1 MSDVPP
7 YRRVV
12 VFHRPVRLVLVEE
25 VPSSPSPRAQHPV
38 PRHRHAPTSRRV
50 RLVAIPG
57 GVLVVVLG
65 VGVVVVVVG
74 VRTGAAPGCIRRRV
88 TKLRRLRTRGRRRPR
103 PSWPEHGAPHRPRE
117 VVQSAPFG
125 THGSV
130 FVTRGGIW
138 NPSGHLRNDRSS
150 NLVRA
155 LVDDVE
161 VLAPVRHRELPA
173 LAVRQPGDAVEPQRP
188 SVEPVALTRAVL
200 GHHRDRVRVF
210 AFAGRSSPSS

>member
-1 MSDVPP
+1 M
-7 YRRVV
+7 
-12 VFHRPVRLVLVEE
+12 FHRPVRLVLVEE

-38 PRHRHAPTSRRV
+38 PRHRHAPSSRRG
-50 RLVAIPG
+50 RLVAVPG
-57 GVLVVVLG
+57 GVLVVLLG
-65 VGVVVVVVG
+65 VGVVIVVG

-88 TKLRRLRTRGRRRPR
+88 TKLRRLRARGRRRPR
-103 PSWPEHGAPHRPRE
+103 PSRPEHGAPHRPRE
-117 VVQSAPFG
+117 VVHTAPLG
-125 THGSV
+125 THGPV
-130 FVTRGGIW
+130 FVTASSGIW

-200 GHHRDRVRVF
+200 GHHRDRVRVL
-210 AFAGRSSPSS
+210 AFAGRSSASS